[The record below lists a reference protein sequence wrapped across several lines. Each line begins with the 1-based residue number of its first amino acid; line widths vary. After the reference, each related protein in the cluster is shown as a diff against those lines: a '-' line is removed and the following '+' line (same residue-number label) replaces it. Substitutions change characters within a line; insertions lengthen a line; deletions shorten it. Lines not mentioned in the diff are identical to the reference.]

1 MCKQAGPSQPLP
13 RISNWQITYHLP
25 STPSCTSRCRYRRR
39 KPTGMPWLR
48 RLILRKNPPRKTC
61 ALPSPKCCLHHT
73 PKSIVLTQYDLCK
86 DKAVL
91 ALRAIHDDYVVVQ
104 NVGYE
109 EIRGTARGAAI
120 GAMHTRRQ
128 QCVVHIMRI
137 RQGPVHTSMHGF
149 KCAFASTLHQQPF
162 NKAAL
167 FCRNPVPLAISWLN
181 SEGASYEA
189 WEVRST
195 EIFPC
200 LLCGTF
206 PSKGCGPQY
215 MVYSALLL
223 HDLLLPTRGRPR
235 LDFMDRTAT
244 PHSTWI

>member
-1 MCKQAGPSQPLP
+1 MHRKETEKTRRMCKQAGPSQPLP
-13 RISNWQITYHLP
+13 RISNWQITYQLP
-25 STPSCTSRCRYRRR
+25 FTPSCTSRCRYRRR

-137 RQGPVHTSMHGF
+137 RQGPVHTSMHSF
-149 KCAFASTLHQQPF
+149 KCAFASTPACGSGKF
-162 NKAAL
+162 NA
-167 FCRNPVPLAISWLN
+167 
-181 SEGASYEA
+181 
-189 WEVRST
+189 
-195 EIFPC
+195 
-200 LLCGTF
+200 
-206 PSKGCGPQY
+206 Y
-215 MVYSALLL
+215 MVVNPQDLAVLGCHSFSYKCTQYICPLGRSLPYVGTKALKKLCACWFA
-223 HDLLLPTRGRPR
+223 HK
-235 LDFMDRTAT
+235 
-244 PHSTWI
+244 